1 MRVVIGWN
9 APVLDAVGALRGR
22 SSCQHVEVL

>member
-22 SSCQHVEVL
+22 SCQHVEVL